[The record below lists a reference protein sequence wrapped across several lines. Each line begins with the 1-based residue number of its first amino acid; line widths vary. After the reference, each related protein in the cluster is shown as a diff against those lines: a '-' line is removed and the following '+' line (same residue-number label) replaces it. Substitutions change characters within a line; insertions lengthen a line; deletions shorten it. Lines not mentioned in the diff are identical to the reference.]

1 MPNTRRKREKGN
13 GRNQKRRASKSKSRF
28 AATSQPDPRNSE
40 LEERVFAAAKRQ
52 DIAERRLRDARG
64 RGRAIARAEAWL
76 RSRGD
81 CVLIAAVLLIVLW
94 ELVPGS
100 KLSAAVIIA
109 LLALAG
115 TAFKSVAPIGVASA
129 CDKPQD

>member
-1 MPNTRRKREKGN
+1 
-13 GRNQKRRASKSKSRF
+13 
-28 AATSQPDPRNSE
+28 
-40 LEERVFAAAKRQ
+40 
-52 DIAERRLRDARG
+52 
-64 RGRAIARAEAWL
+64 
-76 RSRGD
+76 
-81 CVLIAAVLLIVLW
+81 VLIAAVLLIVLW

-115 TAFKSVAPIGVASA
+115 TAFKSVASIGVASA